1 MCVASLFRSLSIEK
15 LANFEGG
22 NLLNQEIKERY
33 LSTHSIELKLCAQDV
48 PKLCVFL
55 AETLCPLDWI
65 LLEGDLGAGKT
76 FFVSELY
83 RALSLFSVATSP
95 TFPILNVVD
104 LERERRGIR
113 RVCHLDLYR
122 IERSEELLHLG
133 LELEVTAKSLV
144 LLEWPNNIDTEGWKF
159 FFQMTRCKRPQR
171 VIKIRIERTQ
181 QPQER
186 LYFIRSLEHNN
197 WLDEET

>member
-1 MCVASLFRSLSIEK
+1 MT
-15 LANFEGG
+15 
-22 NLLNQEIKERY
+22 QEIKTLY
-33 LSTHSIELKLCAQDV
+33 LSAHSIDLKLTLEDV
-48 PKLCVFL
+48 PELSEFL
-55 AETLCPLDWI
+55 AENLCPLDWI

-83 RALSLFSVATSP
+83 RALGLVSAATSP
-95 TFPILNVVD
+95 TFSILNVVD
-104 LERERRGIR
+104 LERERSGIQ

-122 IERSEELLHLG
+122 IESSEELLHLG

-171 VIKIRIERTQ
+171 VIKIRIERTNH
-181 QPQER
+181 PKER
-186 LYFIRSLEHNN
+186 HYFIGSSDRNH
-197 WLDEET
+197 WLGEGN